1 MGADFPR
8 LHEQVLEGA
17 RRHINLDRKIIAIV
31 ALKKPLF
38 KIGGKVFT
46 VEDKRYHVIRAF
58 SEFVEEFFRNTHG
71 GIKAFPQSVVAIGR
85 ERTTKHRNG
94 LRKRRQLSHK
104 LSQ

>member
-1 MGADFPR
+1 MGANFPR
-8 LHEQVLEGA
+8 LHEQVLKFA

-46 VEDKRYHVIRAF
+46 VEDKRYHVIWAF
-58 SEFVEEFFRNTHG
+58 GEFVEEFFRDTHS
-71 GIKAFPQSVVAIGR
+71 GIKTFPQPVVAIGR
-85 ERTTKHRNG
+85 ERATEHRNG

-104 LSQ
+104 LS